1 MLLFNRRVLPVA
13 TKLYPT
19 LYKNIYNIPKQG
31 LKVIVNKE
39 PNGASQVIVDDG
51 DDCDISKSNSTS
63 KSIPKPIEKKVDEIE
78 NKKDE
83 TVKQFINKWNKL
95 ENIKKPKFNEKIY
108 TKKVNYNYN
117 VDYTYKLKYIIFGI
131 ISGCLVLYFEY
142 PTYSKLDLV
151 DFAAASVFGGL
162 FYPITITYAILY
174 FGFGGYLYLKNQL
187 PDYSKDKLQKLYETI
202 DKYYKESKDK
212 IKSFID
218 KFDK

>member
-51 DDCDISKSNSTS
+51 DVCDISKS
-63 KSIPKPIEKKVDEIE
+63 KSISKPIEKIVDEIE

-108 TKKVNYNYN
+108 TKKENYN

-142 PTYSKLDLV
+142 STYSKLDWV
-151 DFAAASVFGGL
+151 DFAAVSVFGGL

-202 DKYYKESKDK
+202 DRYYKDGKEKV
-212 IKSFID
+212 KSFID